1 MKNKNLVSIL
11 FACAAAVAVT
21 SMSAFSMGEKATENK
36 MPEPEIKKV
45 STTKTD
51 MATFAGG
58 CFWCMETP
66 FEEIKGVSQV
76 ISGFTG
82 GEKKNPT
89 YKEVARGKTQH
100 LEAVQITYDPE
111 KVTYKDL
118 LEIFWR
124 NIDPTDDGGQFV
136 DRGHQYTTAIFYH
149 DDHQKMLAEASK
161 ERIMKSGRFDGK
173 IVTPIVKANAF
184 YRAEEYHQDFFKKS
198 PIRYHS
204 YRYGSGRDQF
214 IDKHW
219 GEDRE
224 YKIKKASFN
233 SESSAT
239 ATRAGVSQMDQSW
252 SAAGVGGVPIKVST
266 MTDTYTKPSDDEL
279 KKRLTD
285 LQYKV
290 TQKEGTESP
299 FKNEYWDNHE
309 AGIYVDIVSGEPLFS
324 STNKFESGTGWPSF
338 DRPLVA
344 ENIIEKK
351 DSTFFMVRT
360 EVRSKHADS
369 HLGHLFDDGPKNT
382 TGLRYCI
389 NSASLKFIPVDK
401 MEQEGYGE
409 YLSLFPNAKKST

>member
-1 MKNKNLVSIL
+1 MS
-11 FACAAAVAVT
+11 T
-21 SMSAFSMGEKATENK
+21 SKMSL
-36 MPEPEIKKV
+36 
-45 STTKTD
+45 
-51 MATFAGG
+51 ATFAGG

-66 FEEIKGVSQV
+66 FEGITGVSQV
-76 ISGFTG
+76 LSGFTG
-82 GEKKNPT
+82 GQKKNPA

-100 LEAVQITYDPE
+100 VEAVQISYDPE
-111 KVTYKDL
+111 KITYNDL

-149 DDHQKMLAEASK
+149 DDHQKMQAQASK
-161 ERIMKSGRFDGK
+161 KRLVKSGRFDGK
-173 IVTPIVKANAF
+173 IVTPIVKVMEF
-184 YRAEEYHQDFFKKS
+184 YPAEDYHQDFFKKS

-224 YKIKKASFN
+224 YKISKVSNN
-233 SESSAT
+233 SEPLT
-239 ATRAGVSQMDQSW
+239 KATREGLPQKPRSRTEANVRGV
-252 SAAGVGGVPIKVST
+252 AIKVST
-266 MTDTYTKPSDDEL
+266 MTDSYTKPSEEEL

-299 FKNEYWDNHE
+299 FNNEYWDNHA

-338 DRPLVA
+338 DRPLVK

-360 EVRSKHADS
+360 EVRSKNADS
-369 HLGHLFDDGPKNT
+369 HLGHLFDDGPKET

-389 NSASLKFIPVDK
+389 NSASLKFIPVEK
-401 MEQEGYGE
+401 MQEEGYGE
-409 YLSLFPNAKKST
+409 YLSLFPDAKKST